1 MKQLPKTTEQRL
13 SNNFSGETI
22 FNETAPLY
30 EKAPSKEVSD
40 IKLKYNRNKKT
51 KQKTRKRNIMWFNSP
66 YRKNVIT
73 KVGHYF
79 LKLLGKHFLRHHKL
93 HRIFDK
99 DTVKVSY
106 SCTKNKINHQ
116 QS

>member
-40 IKLKYNRNKKT
+40 IKLKYNRN
-51 KQKTRKRNIMWFNSP
+51 IMWFNSP
-66 YRKNVIT
+66 HRKNVIT

-79 LKLLGKHFLRHHKL
+79 LKLLGKHFPRHHKL